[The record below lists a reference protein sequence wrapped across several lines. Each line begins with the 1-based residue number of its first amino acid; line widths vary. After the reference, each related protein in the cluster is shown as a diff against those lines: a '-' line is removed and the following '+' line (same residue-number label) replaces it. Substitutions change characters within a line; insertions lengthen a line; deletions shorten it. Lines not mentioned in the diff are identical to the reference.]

1 MSKTLLLRVSVNER
15 ISSAAEDIMLR
26 LESGEVPFEL
36 PTMRILLTER
46 LTKAAGQ
53 VIALFEKI
61 VSDFEET
68 LRQSEQKVCRQ
79 RKLLDAVLKPTV
91 QLERAEIQQ
100 STNNKE
106 NVSSE
111 QLVRSNSLDENGV
124 LPFQG
129 LDLDV
134 FLPPLS
140 PEEAP
145 DPLEHF
151 WLLENELYYSE
162 MQSMRAIPKPETFP
176 CTMCGLKFS
185 SIAALG
191 FHLKVHKSKKK
202 PKPRRLSDYERFSKL
217 SLKFHKPINA
227 VENVF
232 TCSECKQAFKFRSML
247 RKHNCGQDT
256 KPPFDSHC
264 WPVEFPAEI
273 KSEFEMEDGALTVQD
288 RFRDVGTEPAA
299 EPVTLKE
306 ELVESEISQVV
317 IGPSS
322 DKEEEENP
330 QTSHVHH
337 SRRDVIPASEGGSDS
352 DPPAG
357 DKTSS
362 AAENM
367 DDGGEG
373 TSQSSAV
380 PEAPKTWPSEERPLK
395 CPFCSKSFIT
405 EFNMKIHVSMHTGQ
419 AVRSFW

>member
-1 MSKTLLLRVSVNER
+1 M
-15 ISSAAEDIMLR
+15 
-26 LESGEVPFEL
+26 
-36 PTMRILLTER
+36 
-46 LTKAAGQ
+46 
-53 VIALFEKI
+53 
-61 VSDFEET
+61 
-68 LRQSEQKVCRQ
+68 
-79 RKLLDAVLKPTV
+79 
-91 QLERAEIQQ
+91 
-100 STNNKE
+100 
-106 NVSSE
+106 
-111 QLVRSNSLDENGV
+111 VRSNSLDENGV

-140 PEEAP
+140 PQEAP

-151 WLLENELYYSE
+151 WLIENQLYYSG
-162 MQSMRAIPKPETFP
+162 MQSMRAIPQSETFP

-217 SLKFHKPINA
+217 SLKFHKPIDG

-232 TCSECKQAFKFRSML
+232 TCSECNQAFKFRSML

-273 KSEFEMEDGALTVQD
+273 KSEFEMQDGASAVQD
-288 RFRDVGTEPAA
+288 RFREAGT

-317 IGPSS
+317 IGPPS

-330 QTSHVHH
+330 QSCHVHH
-337 SRRDVIPASEGGSDS
+337 SERDINPASEGGAGSDPPGAGS

-357 DKTSS
+357 EKTSS
-362 AAENM
+362 TTENV

-373 TSQSSAV
+373 TSQSSSDPPAA

-419 AVRSFW
+419 AAFQTQSFW